1 MGDAIFRQRSGVL
14 GVGITTPCGLIAPDQ
29 LVGLGRLA
37 QEVGC
42 LGLKLT
48 TRQTLV
54 ILIPEEKLEHLRRGV
69 AALGLR
75 VGVFGEVVRNVKACA
90 GSPSF
95 CLRAA
100 ADICSLGTRLQERFM
115 DRPVPNDF
123 KISLAG
129 CSRGCTDPYC
139 ADYGVVA
146 TGEDA
151 FDVYIGG
158 RGGSPR
164 PVHARLYA
172 SGVTARGVE
181 ALLEFV
187 LETYS
192 RLGQPKERLCRTLA
206 RVGWDSFLPPES
218 LVEEHRA
225 GSAEDEFAAFLTAGS

>member
-14 GVGITTPCGLIAPDQ
+14 GVGIAAPCGIITPEQ

-48 TRQTLV
+48 TRQTMV
-54 ILIPEEKLEHLRRGV
+54 ILIPEERLGRLRSGIKD
-69 AALGLR
+69 LGLR

-115 DRPVPNDF
+115 DQPVPNDF

-139 ADYGVVA
+139 ADYGVIA

-151 FDVYIGG
+151 FEVYLGG

-164 PVHARLYA
+164 PVHGRLFA
-172 SGVTARGVE
+172 SGVTAEGVE

-187 LETYS
+187 LETY
-192 RLGQPKERLCRTLA
+192 RRIGQPKERLCRTLA
-206 RVGWDSFLPPES
+206 RVGWESFRPPES
-218 LVEEHRA
+218 LLQKRGA
-225 GSAEDEFAAFLTAGS
+225 GSGEDDFAAFLRAGS